1 MPTTQG
7 ALRPSA
13 GNDTLGGVP
22 EILYFDFASRGRGQA
37 VRLLLEDAQ
46 IAYDDTRY
54 SFQEYPDWKETG
66 LVALNPLKT
75 VPVVKLNEKSLTQSY
90 AILRYFAKLLG
101 SYDGKTP
108 EEQYWVDAV
117 CDIVS
122 DWRTLYL
129 QAFLNPNQRET
140 YPKHQEGDRKRF
152 LEGLQAH
159 LTSNEFSK
167 AGPFVLG
174 QTFTY
179 ADIVLYQI
187 AHDEDLTQEGAKGL
201 QEHHRLKQLVNAVE
215 ERPNIKAF
223 LASDRYRG

>member
-1 MPTTQG
+1 MPTTQR
-7 ALRPSA
+7 ALHPSA
-13 GNDTLGGVP
+13 GNDALGGVP

-54 SFQEYPDWKETG
+54 SFQEYPEWKEAG
-66 LVALNPLKT
+66 LMELNPVKT
-75 VPVVKLNEKSLTQSY
+75 VPVVKLNEKNLTQSY
-90 AILRYFAKLLG
+90 AILRYFAKLLR
-101 SYDGKTP
+101 SYDGKSP
-108 EEQYWVDAV
+108 EEQFWVDAL

-129 QAFLNPNQRET
+129 QAFFNSNQRET
-140 YPKHQEGDRKRF
+140 YPKHKEGDRKRF

-167 AGPFVLG
+167 AGPFILG

-187 AHDEDLTQEGAKGL
+187 AHDEDLTQEGGKGL
-201 QEHHRLKQLVNAVE
+201 QQYHRLKQLVNAVE